1 MAGRLNSHPLSA
13 PNASVRLLNGPKT
26 GPPVALRVWL
36 NMAGPGDL
44 QLPEFPQVQLFSI
57 DAPGVAACIHDQ
69 LHLADHAGHT
79 APPTPPRLRIFLRGR
94 STSISPTLA

>member
-57 DAPGVAACIHDQ
+57 YTSNITPSIHD
-69 LHLADHAGHT
+69 
-79 APPTPPRLRIFLRGR
+79 
-94 STSISPTLA
+94 